1 MGKFNPN
8 NNSQVYQQLSS
19 SLSNSV
25 FSMPAFFNGRL
36 YYGAVGDNL
45 KAFQFTN
52 GLFATTVSS
61 KSSNTFPYPGT
72 TPAISANNT
81 SNAIVWAAENSGTAV
96 LHAYDANNLGTE
108 LYNSNQAA
116 NFRDHFGA
124 GNKFITPT
132 IANGKVYVGTTTGV
146 GVFGILPG
154 NSIPV
159 ITSLGAAAASIGV
172 PFRYQITATN
182 GPTSFGATG
191 LPPGVVFNSTSG
203 LIAGVPLSAGVS
215 MISVDASNA
224 GGMGV
229 GNVTLTVTDPCIPA
243 LTPGNRIFANSGNV
257 GNVTITVNSGCSW
270 NATTDS
276 LNWITINGGSG
287 SGSGAFSYT
296 VGVNLGQARIGI
308 ISVGNQSFKVMQGGS
323 VQTFND
329 VSPAAPFFDY
339 ISLMHTD
346 GITAGCSASPPLYC
360 PDVPVTRAQV
370 AVFIVKA
377 LDRALG
383 IPLTYTPAPYFTD
396 MPLNSIYFPFVQRI
410 HDGGITAGCSVNP
423 PLFCSDSNITQGEM
437 AVFLIK
443 GWMLENNLAS
453 FTYTT
458 TPYFTDVP
466 ANHPFFKFIQKMR
479 DMGFWTGCSSTQ
491 YCVDTQVSRAEMSP
505 LVMRS
510 LLGAP

>member
-1 MGKFNPN
+1 HIYVVDRDNMGKFNPN

-182 GPTSFGATG
+182 
-191 LPPGVVFNSTSG
+191 
-203 LIAGVPLSAGVS
+203 
-215 MISVDASNA
+215 
-224 GGMGV
+224 
-229 GNVTLTVTDPCIPA
+229 
-243 LTPGNRIFANSGNV
+243 
-257 GNVTITVNSGCSW
+257 
-270 NATTDS
+270 
-276 LNWITINGGSG
+276 
-287 SGSGAFSYT
+287 
-296 VGVNLGQARIGI
+296 
-308 ISVGNQSFKVMQGGS
+308 
-323 VQTFND
+323 
-329 VSPAAPFFDY
+329 
-339 ISLMHTD
+339 
-346 GITAGCSASPPLYC
+346 
-360 PDVPVTRAQV
+360 
-370 AVFIVKA
+370 
-377 LDRALG
+377 
-383 IPLTYTPAPYFTD
+383 
-396 MPLNSIYFPFVQRI
+396 
-410 HDGGITAGCSVNP
+410 
-423 PLFCSDSNITQGEM
+423 
-437 AVFLIK
+437 
-443 GWMLENNLAS
+443 
-453 FTYTT
+453 
-458 TPYFTDVP
+458 
-466 ANHPFFKFIQKMR
+466 
-479 DMGFWTGCSSTQ
+479 
-491 YCVDTQVSRAEMSP
+491 
-505 LVMRS
+505 
-510 LLGAP
+510 